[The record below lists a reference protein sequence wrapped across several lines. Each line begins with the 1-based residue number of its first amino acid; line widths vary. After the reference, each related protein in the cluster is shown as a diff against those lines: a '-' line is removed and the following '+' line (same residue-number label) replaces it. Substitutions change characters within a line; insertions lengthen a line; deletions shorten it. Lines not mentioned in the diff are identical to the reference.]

1 MNRPLLPP
9 PDATP
14 GDAAAVAASITAV
27 TEGLAALR
35 AEVARVIQ
43 GQEAVVNAVLACL
56 IADGH
61 ALLEGVPGTGKTLLV
76 RTVAAAA
83 GLDVGRV
90 QFTPDLLP
98 ADITGTTIV
107 AEGPGGLRGTVFRP
121 GPIFHGVVLADEIN
135 RGSPRTQSALLEAMQ
150 ERGVTIAGTR
160 HALPEPFIVLATQNP
175 VDQAGTH
182 RLPEAQIDR
191 FLMQINVM
199 PPEADVLGRIIEG
212 TTGAGVGAINPRI
225 APGFLAAATTL
236 SRRIL
241 VAPHVDDW
249 IASLVLATGLKESEV
264 AGKVIAPCSPRAAIS
279 MRRAAQVSAM
289 SSGRLAASCAD
300 VRAVMHACLR
310 HRVVPDPVARGE
322 GFSSDDLVDMLLDRV
337 PTPAGEVKT

>member
-1 MNRPLLPP
+1 MS
-9 PDATP
+9 
-14 GDAAAVAASITAV
+14 AVAG
-27 TEGLAALR
+27 GLHALR
-35 AEVARVIQ
+35 SEVAGVIE
-43 GQEAVVNAVLACL
+43 GQEAVVGSVLACL

-107 AEGPGGLRGTVFRP
+107 AEGAGGLRGTVFRP
-121 GPIFHGVVLADEIN
+121 GPIFHAVVLADEIN

-160 HALPEPFIVLATQNP
+160 HPLPEPFIVLATQNP
-175 VDQAGTH
+175 IDQEGTH
-182 RLPEAQIDR
+182 RLPEAQVDR
-191 FLMQINVM
+191 FLMQINVT
-199 PPEADVLGRIIEG
+199 PPEADVLSRIIEG
-212 TTGAGVGAINPRI
+212 TTGNTVGAVQPRI
-225 APGFLAAATTL
+225 APSFLAAATQF

-249 IASLVLATGLKESEV
+249 IASLVLATGSGGSDV
-264 AGKVIAPCSPRAAIS
+264 AKLLTAPCSPRAAIS
-279 MRRAAQVSAM
+279 MRRAAQVAAM
-289 SSGRLAASCAD
+289 SAGRLAASCAD
-300 VRAVMHACLR
+300 VRAVAPSCLR
-310 HRVVPDPVARGE
+310 HRMIADPVARGA
-322 GFSSDDLVDMLLDRV
+322 GLTSDDLVDMLLEQVR
-337 PTPAGEVKT
+337 TPAGEVIA